1 MRVCLACFFW
11 RVFLMLGEFSP
22 GLVDILQLDRFVF
35 PRLMQRCSRVCVV
48 CALMKMQHQ
57 L

>member
-35 PRLMQRCSRVCVV
+35 PRLMQQCSRVCVV